1 MLYTDQHHA
10 MRASLRQFIDRE
22 INPYVDEWEDAEIFP
37 AKTLFKKMGDQGFLG
52 VNKPEE
58 YGGLGLDFSYSVALA
73 EELGSIHCG
82 GVPMAIGVHTDMAT
96 PALTRFGS
104 DKLKKE
110 WLAPTI
116 SGDVVA
122 CLGVSEVGAGSD
134 VASIKTT
141 ARRDGDDYIING
153 GKMWTTNGTQADWMC
168 CLVNT
173 GDEGGPYKNKT
184 LVIIPMNTP
193 GVTVERKLKK
203 LGMWSSD
210 TAQIFFEDVRIP
222 QRYRIGNEGEGF
234 YYQMMQFQD
243 ERLWG
248 SASLLL
254 GLEDAIKSTAEYAG
268 QRSVFKK
275 TVLDHQYVQFRLSEL
290 QTEVEAL
297 RALVY
302 LTTEKYINAEGTP
315 TELATLASMCKVK
328 GGRLGREVTD
338 TCLQFWGGMGYMWE
352 TRISRTHRDVRLFS
366 IGGGADEVM
375 LSIISRN
382 LGFVRKG

>member
-1 MLYTDQHHA
+1 MIYTDQHLE
-10 MRASLRQFIDRE
+10 MRASLRKFIDKE
-22 INPYVDEWEDAEIFP
+22 INPYVDEWEAAEIFP
-37 AKTLFKKMGDQGFLG
+37 AKELFKKMGEQGFLG
-52 VNKPEE
+52 ITKPEE
-58 YGGLGLDFSYSVALA
+58 YGGLGLDFTYSVAMA
-73 EELGSIHCG
+73 EELGHVHCG

-104 DKLKKE
+104 EELKKE
-110 WLAPTI
+110 WLVPTI
-116 SGDVVA
+116 AGDVIA

-141 ARRDGDDYIING
+141 ARKDGDDYVING

-173 GDEGGPYKNKT
+173 GEEGGPYKNKT
-184 LVIIPMNTP
+184 LVIIPMNTR

-222 QRYRIGNEGEGF
+222 QRYRIGDEGQGF

-248 SASLLL
+248 AASMLT
-254 GLEDAIKSTAEYAG
+254 GLEDAVRETAEYTG
-268 QRSVFKK
+268 QREVFGK
-275 TVLDHQYVQFRLSEL
+275 TVLDHQYVQFKLSEL

-302 LTTEKYINAEGTP
+302 YTTDKYVNMKGTFK
-315 TELATLASMCKVK
+315 EIATLASMCKLK
-328 GGRLGREVTD
+328 GGRLGREVAD
-338 TCLQFWGGMGYMWE
+338 SCLQFWGGMGYMWE
-352 TRISRTHRDVRLFS
+352 TKISRTFRDVRLFS

-375 LSIISRN
+375 LSIISKN
-382 LGFVRKG
+382 LGFAKKG